1 MALLENIRRLSEQ
14 VRRRQPH
21 IRGEESTKT
30 SLILPFLEALGYDFH
45 DPTEVL
51 PEYVADFAKK
61 RSGGPPE
68 KVDYAIHLNGVPVM
82 FLECKAVDADP
93 SFHSGQLGRYFNATT
108 SVKVAV
114 VTNGVRYLFFTDL
127 EEPNIRGGKPFFEFD
142 VLAFTEREVETL
154 EAFSKTFFD
163 AGLVRQ
169 RAEDIIYTGTV
180 TNYVRELLRNP
191 SEPFT
196 RWLLG
201 EIHITTGRLTA
212 QRVEK
217 FMPIVKKAIQTTLLD
232 MATRSIKQETD
243 EPAHV
248 PPLAAPSPASAPSPV
263 QPAVEPAHEPAKG
276 IVTTAEEL
284 EAYEIIRRICAD
296 STALVKAPV
305 QYLDA
310 VNYFGLNIGNR
321 KKWFMRLFFDGRR
334 KAVSTRIPLER
345 AAPLV
350 PGFEIEAAPE
360 NVGKTRVYI
369 NSIKDLERLRPL
381 VLLAYEDEI
390 KRAEAGG
397 AEDDEAPAPATE
409 ALRH

>member
-51 PEYVADFAKK
+51 PEYIADFAKK
-61 RSGGPPE
+61 RPGGPLE
-68 KVDYAIHLNGVPVM
+68 KVDYAIHLGGVPVM
-82 FLECKAVDADP
+82 FLECKSVDADP
-93 SFHSGQLGRYFNATT
+93 AVHNGQLGRYFNATP

-127 EEPNIRGGKPFFEFD
+127 EEPNIMGGKPFFEFD
-142 VLAFTEREVETL
+142 VLAFSDREVETL

-243 EPAHV
+243 EPVHV
-248 PPLAAPSPASAPSPV
+248 APVAAPAPPPAPSAP
-263 QPAVEPAHEPAKG
+263 EPAQEASKG

-310 VNYFGLNIGNR
+310 VSYFGLNIGNR

-360 NVGKTRVYI
+360 NVGKSRVYI

-397 AEDDEAPAPATE
+397 EDDDAPTPAGEAV
-409 ALRH
+409 RH

>member
-61 RSGGPPE
+61 RPGGPLE
-68 KVDYAIHLNGVPVM
+68 KVDYAIHLGGVPVM
-82 FLECKAVDADP
+82 FLECKSVDADP
-93 SFHSGQLGRYFNATT
+93 AVHNGQLGRYFNATP

-127 EEPNIRGGKPFFEFD
+127 EEPNIMGGKPFFEFD
-142 VLAFTEREVETL
+142 VLAFSDREVETL

-243 EPAHV
+243 EPVHV
-248 PPLAAPSPASAPSPV
+248 APVAAPAPPPAPSAP
-263 QPAVEPAHEPAKG
+263 EPAQEASKG

-334 KAVSTRIPLER
+334 KTVSTRIPLER

-360 NVGKTRVYI
+360 NVGKSRVYI

-390 KRAEAGG
+390 KRAEAG
-397 AEDDEAPAPATE
+397 EDDDAPAPAGETV
-409 ALRH
+409 RH